1 MTNFYAEKDGYI
13 GVVFRYFD
21 DENHYQ
27 FEIHSNKQGKGC

>member
-21 DENHYQ
+21 DENHY
-27 FEIHSNKQGKGC
+27 